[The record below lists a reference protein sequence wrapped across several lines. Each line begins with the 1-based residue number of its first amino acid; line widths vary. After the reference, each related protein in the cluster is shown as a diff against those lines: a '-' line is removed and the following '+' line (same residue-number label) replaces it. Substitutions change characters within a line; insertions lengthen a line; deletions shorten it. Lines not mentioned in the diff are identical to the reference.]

1 MEEKEEKKEEQEE
14 IKEEQTE
21 EIKDEEIDKKALEE
35 ASKVGELRLANL
47 YNEYDNSEIEEFYKE
62 LSSSLDINVDYDK
75 TEFDLEW
82 LTIMEDT
89 IRYIDNI
96 LRNPNR
102 FIVNEEDIVKIELAR
117 RVTVESIKHLSRN
130 TNLIQEYDK
139 ETGDIKPSKILNIN
153 KEESYNTY
161 ENRFIFSL
169 IQNMKTY
176 VMFKKKGLENV
187 SSAKDDKKLKFT
199 GSTKVGKTK
208 YEISINLTSSLD
220 SSVSQDENSIENV
233 MARIEKLENR
243 ITDLTSSEV
252 YKTLA
257 KLHVALVTSPIKKT
271 NVILK
276 NTNFQYAVKLWNYM
290 QEHMNAE
297 MNNIKDS
304 KKEKVEGKIKKYSD
318 EVFLLEHLILDAY
331 VNSDTKKTKKQKK
344 EVSKKIVNSMLQ
356 RLLEMDSID
365 KKEILELIDKYY
377 TVIKYKSVVNDK
389 EIFDKFKAS
398 IKSYR
403 DKFNSLELD

>member
-1 MEEKEEKKEEQEE
+1 MEEKDESLEVNPEELDKE
-14 IKEEQTE
+14 
-21 EIKDEEIDKKALEE
+21 ALEE
-35 ASKVGELRLANL
+35 SSRVGELQVANL
-47 YNEYDNSEIEEFYKE
+47 YNESDNDELDEFYKE

-75 TEFDLEW
+75 TEFNLEW

-161 ENRFIFSL
+161 ENRFIYSL

-176 VMFKKKGLENV
+176 VMFKKKGLESVANQ
-187 SSAKDDKKLKFT
+187 KDDKKMKYIGT
-199 GSTKVGKTK
+199 SKIGKTK
-208 YEISINLTSSLD
+208 YEVSINLTSSLD
-220 SSVSQDENSIENV
+220 DSVAQDENSIDNV

-252 YKTLA
+252 YKTIN
-257 KLHVALVTSPIKKT
+257 KLHIALVTSPIKKT

-290 QEHMNAE
+290 QEHMNAD
-297 MNNIKDS
+297 MNNVKDS
-304 KKEKVEGKIKKYSD
+304 KKEKVEGKVKKYSD
-318 EVFLLEHLILDAY
+318 EVFLLEQLILDSY
-331 VNSDTKKTKKQKK
+331 INSDTKKTKKQKK
-344 EVSKKIVNSMLQ
+344 EISKKIVNSMLQ
-356 RLLEMDSID
+356 RLLEMDTID

-389 EIFDKFKAS
+389 EIFEKFRTA
-398 IKSYR
+398 IKDYKDR
-403 DKFNSLELD
+403 FNSVEVE

>member
-1 MEEKEEKKEEQEE
+1 MAEEEKV
-14 IKEEQTE
+14 EEQTKE
-21 EIKDEEIDKKALEE
+21 TDLEQPIEIDKAALEE
-35 ASKVGELRLANL
+35 TTRVGELQVSNL
-47 YNEYDNSEIEEFYKE
+47 YNECDDDEIDEFYKE
-62 LSSSLDINVDYDK
+62 LTSSLDINVDYDK

-82 LTIMEDT
+82 LTMMEDT

-161 ENRFIFSL
+161 ENRFIYSL

-176 VMFKKKGLENV
+176 VMFKKKGFENV
-187 SSAKDDKKLKFT
+187 ANAKDDKKLKYSAT
-199 GSTKVGKTK
+199 TKVGKTK
-208 YEISINLTSSLD
+208 YEITVNFTSSLD
-220 SSVSQDENSIENV
+220 DSVAQDENSIGSV
-233 MARIEKLENR
+233 MERITKLENR

-252 YKTLA
+252 YKILN

-276 NTNFQYAVKLWNYM
+276 NTNFQYALKLWNYM
-290 QEHMNAE
+290 QEHMNADL
-297 MNNIKDS
+297 NNVKDS
-304 KKEKVEGKIKKYSD
+304 KKEKVEGKAKKYSN
-318 EVFLLEHLILDAY
+318 EIFLLEHLILDSY
-331 VNSDTKKTKKQKK
+331 VNQDTKKVKKQKK
-344 EVSKKIVNSMLQ
+344 EVSKKIINSMLQ

-365 KKEILELIDKYY
+365 KKEILDLIDKYY

-389 EIFDKFKAS
+389 EIFDKFKTA
-398 IKSYR
+398 IKNYK
-403 DKFNSLELD
+403 DKFNTVELE

>member
-1 MEEKEEKKEEQEE
+1 MEEKEEQEEKKEEVQ
-14 IKEEQTE
+14 E

-35 ASKVGELRLANL
+35 ASRVGELRLANL
-47 YNEYDNSEIEEFYKE
+47 YNEYDNSELEEFYKE

-161 ENRFIFSL
+161 ENRFIYSL

-187 SSAKDDKKLKFT
+187 SNAKDDKKLKFSGT
-199 GSTKVGKTK
+199 TKVGKTK

-220 SSVSQDENSIENV
+220 DSVSQDENSVENV

-252 YKTLA
+252 YKILN
-257 KLHVALVTSPIKKT
+257 KMHIALVTSPIKKT

-276 NTNFQYAVKLWNYM
+276 NTNFQYALKLWNYM

-365 KKEILELIDKYY
+365 KKEILDLIDKYY

-398 IKSYR
+398 IKTYR
-403 DKFNSLELD
+403 DKFKSLELD

>member
-1 MEEKEEKKEEQEE
+1 MAEEEKEVKEEK
-14 IKEEQTE
+14 IEEQPVE
-21 EIKDEEIDKKALEE
+21 QPEGIDKEALEE
-35 ASKVGELRLANL
+35 TSKVGELGLANL
-47 YNEYDNSEIEEFYKE
+47 YNEYDNSEIEEFYKG

-161 ENRFIFSL
+161 ENRFVYSL

-176 VMFKKKGLENV
+176 VMFKKKGLESV
-187 SSAKDDKKLKFT
+187 TSAKDDKKLKFT
-199 GSTKVGKTK
+199 GTTKVGKTK
-208 YEISINLTSSLD
+208 YELTVNLTSSLD
-220 SSVSQDENSIENV
+220 EDASQDENSLENV
-233 MARIEKLENR
+233 MTRISKLENR

-252 YKTLA
+252 YKILN
-257 KLHVALVTSPIKKT
+257 KMHIALVTSPIKKT

-276 NTNFQYAVKLWNYM
+276 NTNFQYALKLWNYM
-290 QEHMNAE
+290 QEHMNADL
-297 MNNIKDS
+297 NNVKDS

-331 VNSDTKKTKKQKK
+331 INSGTKKNKKQKK

-389 EIFDKFKAS
+389 EIFDKFKTA
-398 IKSYR
+398 IKNYK
-403 DKFNSLELD
+403 DKFNVAEIE

>member
-1 MEEKEEKKEEQEE
+1 MEEKDEKKEEIEAKDIKNDEE
-14 IKEEQTE
+14 VPA
-21 EIKDEEIDKKALEE
+21 EIDKKALEE
-35 ASKVGELRLANL
+35 TSRVGELQVANL
-47 YNEYDNSEIEEFYKE
+47 YNECDDSEIEDFYKE

-75 TEFDLEW
+75 TEFNLEW
-82 LTIMEDT
+82 LTMMEET

-153 KEESYNTY
+153 KEESFNTY
-161 ENRFIFSL
+161 ENRFIYSL

-176 VMFKKKGLENV
+176 VMFKKKGLETV
-187 SSAKDDKKLKFT
+187 SNSKDDKKLKYT
-199 GSTKVGKTK
+199 GTTKVGNTK
-208 YEISINLTSSLD
+208 FEISINFSSSLD
-220 SSVSQDENSIENV
+220 DSASQDENSVESV
-233 MARIEKLENR
+233 MERITKLENR

-252 YKTLA
+252 YKTLS

-276 NTNFQYAVKLWNYM
+276 NTNFQYALKLWNYM

-297 MNNIKDS
+297 MNNVKDS
-304 KKEKVEGKIKKYSD
+304 KNERVEGKAKKNSD
-318 EVFLLEHLILDAY
+318 EIFLLEHLILDSY
-331 VNSDTKKTKKQKK
+331 TNQGTKKAKKQKK
-344 EVSKKIVNSMLQ
+344 EISKKIVNSMLQ

-365 KKEILELIDKYY
+365 KKEILDLIDKYY
-377 TVIKYKSVVNDK
+377 TIIKYKSVVNDK
-389 EIFDKFKAS
+389 EIVDKFKAAF
-398 IKSYR
+398 KNYR
-403 DKFNSLELD
+403 DKFNSIELE

>member
-1 MEEKEEKKEEQEE
+1 MEENEKDEK
-14 IKEEQTE
+14 IEEQTE
-21 EIKDEEIDKKALEE
+21 EQLPEGVDKETLEE
-35 ASKVGELRLANL
+35 TAKVGELQIANL
-47 YNEYDNSEIEEFYKE
+47 YNEFDNSEIEEFYNG
-62 LSSSLDINVDYDK
+62 LTSSLDINVDYDK
-75 TEFDLEW
+75 TEFNLEW
-82 LTIMEDT
+82 LTMMEDT

-102 FIVNEEDIVKIELAR
+102 FIVNEEDVVKIELAR
-117 RVTVESIKHLSRN
+117 RITVESIKHLSRN

-161 ENRFIFSL
+161 ENRFIYSL
-169 IQNMKTY
+169 IQNMRTY
-176 VMFKKKGLENV
+176 LMFKKKSLESV
-187 SSAKDDKKLKFT
+187 QSAKDDKKLKFS

-208 YEISINLTSSLD
+208 YEITVNLTSSLD
-220 SSVSQDENSIENV
+220 DSVEEDENSLEKV
-233 MARIEKLENR
+233 MERITKLENR

-252 YKTLA
+252 YKILN
-257 KLHVALVTSPIKKT
+257 KLHIALVTSPIKKT

-276 NTNFQYAVKLWNYM
+276 NTNFQYALKLWNYM
-290 QEHMNAE
+290 QEHMNAD
-297 MNNIKDS
+297 MDNVKDS
-304 KKEKVEGKIKKYSD
+304 KNEKVEGKVKNYSN
-318 EVFLLEHLILDAY
+318 ELFLLEYLVLDSYTNAD
-331 VNSDTKKTKKQKK
+331 NKKDNKHKK

-356 RLLEMDSID
+356 RLLEMDTID

-377 TVIKYKSVVNDK
+377 TVIKYRNVVNDK

-403 DKFNSLELD
+403 DKFNSVEIE

>member
-1 MEEKEEKKEEQEE
+1 MEENEKDEK
-14 IKEEQTE
+14 IEEQTE
-21 EIKDEEIDKKALEE
+21 EQLPEGVDKETLEE
-35 ASKVGELRLANL
+35 TAKVGELQVANL
-47 YNEYDNSEIEEFYKE
+47 YNEFDNSEIEEFYNG
-62 LSSSLDINVDYDK
+62 LTSSLDINVDYDK
-75 TEFDLEW
+75 TEFNLEW
-82 LTIMEDT
+82 LTMMEDT

-102 FIVNEEDIVKIELAR
+102 FIVNEEDVVKIELAR
-117 RVTVESIKHLSRN
+117 RITVESIKHLSRN

-161 ENRFIFSL
+161 ENRFIYSL
-169 IQNMKTY
+169 IQNMRTY
-176 VMFKKKGLENV
+176 VMFKKKSLESV
-187 SSAKDDKKLKFT
+187 QSAKDDKKLKFS

-208 YEISINLTSSLD
+208 YEITVNLTSSLD
-220 SSVSQDENSIENV
+220 DSVAEDENSLEKV
-233 MARIEKLENR
+233 MERITKLENR

-252 YKTLA
+252 YKILN
-257 KLHVALVTSPIKKT
+257 KLHIALVTSPIKKT

-276 NTNFQYAVKLWNYM
+276 NTNFQYALKLWNYM
-290 QEHMNAE
+290 QEHMNAD
-297 MNNIKDS
+297 MDNVKDS
-304 KKEKVEGKIKKYSD
+304 KNEKVEGKVKNYSN
-318 EVFLLEHLILDAY
+318 ELFLLEYLVLDSYTNAD
-331 VNSDTKKTKKQKK
+331 NKKDNKHKK

-356 RLLEMDSID
+356 RLLEMDTID

-377 TVIKYKSVVNDK
+377 TVIKYRNVVNDK

-403 DKFNSLELD
+403 DKFNSVEIE

>member
-1 MEEKEEKKEEQEE
+1 MEEKDENLEVNLEE
-14 IKEEQTE
+14 IN
-21 EIKDEEIDKKALEE
+21 KDALEE
-35 ASKVGELRLANL
+35 TSRVGELQVANL
-47 YNEYDNSEIEEFYKE
+47 YNESNDDEIDEFYKE
-62 LSSSLDINVDYDK
+62 LSSSLDINIDYDK
-75 TEFDLEW
+75 TEFNLEW

-161 ENRFIFSL
+161 ENRFIYSL

-176 VMFKKKGLENV
+176 VMFKKKGLESV
-187 SSAKDDKKLKFT
+187 SNAKDDKKLKYT
-199 GSTKVGKTK
+199 ASSKIGKTK
-208 YEISINLTSSLD
+208 YEITINLTSSLD
-220 SSVSQDENSIENV
+220 DNVSQDENSIENV
-233 MARIEKLENR
+233 LARIEKIENR

-252 YKTLA
+252 YKTLN
-257 KLHVALVTSPIKKT
+257 KLHIALVTSPIKKT

-290 QEHMNAE
+290 QEHMNAD
-297 MNNIKDS
+297 MNNVKDS
-304 KKEKVEGKIKKYSD
+304 KNEKVDGKVKKYSD
-318 EVFLLEHLILDAY
+318 EVFLLEQLILESY
-331 VNSDTKKTKKQKK
+331 VNSDTKKGKKQKK
-344 EVSKKIVNSMLQ
+344 EISKKIVNSMLQ

-389 EIFDKFKAS
+389 EIFEKFRTA
-398 IKSYR
+398 IKNYKDR
-403 DKFNSLELD
+403 FNSIEVE

>member
-1 MEEKEEKKEEQEE
+1 MEEKDEKKEVEE
-14 IKEEQTE
+14 IPA
-21 EIKDEEIDKKALEE
+21 EIDRKALEE
-35 ASKVGELRLANL
+35 TSRVGELQVANL
-47 YNEYDNSEIEEFYKE
+47 YNDCENAEIEDFYKNM
-62 LSSSLDINVDYDK
+62 SSSLDISLDYDK
-75 TEFDLEW
+75 TEFNLEW
-82 LTIMEDT
+82 LIVMEDT

-153 KEESYNTY
+153 KEESFNTY
-161 ENRFIFSL
+161 ENRFIYSL

-176 VMFKKKGLENV
+176 IMFKKKGLENV
-187 SSAKDDKKLKFT
+187 SNAKDDKKMKYT
-199 GSTKVGKTK
+199 GTAKVGNTK
-208 YEISINLTSSLD
+208 YEISISFTSSLD
-220 SSVSQDENSIENV
+220 DSVSQDENSLENI
-233 MARIEKLENR
+233 MERITKLENR

-252 YKTLA
+252 YKTLN

-297 MNNIKDS
+297 MSNTKDS
-304 KKEKVEGKIKKYSD
+304 KKEKVEGKVKKNSD
-318 EVFLLEHLILDAY
+318 EIFLLEHLILDLY
-331 VNSDTKKTKKQKK
+331 TNQGTKKTKKQKK
-344 EVSKKIVNSMLQ
+344 EVSKKIINSMLQ

-365 KKEILELIDKYY
+365 KKEILDLIDKYY
-377 TVIKYKSVVNDK
+377 TIIKYKSVVNDK
-389 EIFDKFKAS
+389 EIFDKFKVAF
-398 IKSYR
+398 KNYR
-403 DKFNSLELD
+403 DKFNSVELE